1 MKLSNNTIIIT
12 GGTSGIGLAFAQ
24 EFLKRG
30 NKVIVI
36 GRNQQTID
44 QVMKE
49 HKGLIGLQGDVSN
62 ADSVRKMAAF
72 IKENYPEANVLFHSA
87 GIMRTFKLLD
97 EMLEIEHLTT
107 EVETNLNGTMWM
119 TKALLPQL
127 TEQNESMIVTVS
139 SGLSY
144 ITSPMHPVYSATK
157 AGIHMFTDAL
167 RIQLNKS
174 GKNVHVM
181 ELVPPLVAETNLV
194 LHLGAETNLE
204 SSVKSVDGI
213 QNMSLATLVKHGIK
227 GMEKNKKRVV
237 PGVSKFL
244 CLAGK
249 FFPDLL
255 SSSMAKGMES

>member
-12 GGTSGIGLAFAQ
+12 GGTSGIGLAFAK

-62 ADSVRKMAAF
+62 ADSVRKIAAF

-87 GIMRTFKLLD
+87 GIMRPFKLLD

-181 ELVPPLVAETNLV
+181 ELVPPLVAETNL
-194 LHLGAETNLE
+194 E

-213 QNMSLATLVKHGIK
+213 PNMSLATLVKHGIK